1 MTDDEAEAAAR
12 RADELAHEIVRLMKQ
27 ADGQFRPS
35 GGIKTDVLRRY
46 KAFERFSIAVSR
58 IREAVRRKPQ
68 YAAKPT
74 SSSRPE
80 RHPRI

>member
-1 MTDDEAEAAAR
+1 MTDEEAEAAAR

-27 ADGQFRPS
+27 ADGQFRPG
-35 GGIKTDVLRRY
+35 GGIESDVLRRY

-68 YAAKPT
+68 YAAKPASPT
-74 SSSRPE
+74 PE